1 MIDENKKLLNTP
13 GESASTSGQVKESL
27 RQHLGQMSFF
37 DVLEYI
43 REIIDIECFVES
55 DKRFAESIAY
65 IIAEVLILPEDALVK
80 ISGVNLSAKTVAQV
94 FLGVTHEHVAGV
106 ITRFRNVN
114 YEIKHLKTYLRT
126 ALYNSFFEFEAEI
139 ENFVNSV

>member
-13 GESASTSGQVKESL
+13 GESVSTSGQVKESL

-43 REIIDIECFVES
+43 REIIDIECFGES